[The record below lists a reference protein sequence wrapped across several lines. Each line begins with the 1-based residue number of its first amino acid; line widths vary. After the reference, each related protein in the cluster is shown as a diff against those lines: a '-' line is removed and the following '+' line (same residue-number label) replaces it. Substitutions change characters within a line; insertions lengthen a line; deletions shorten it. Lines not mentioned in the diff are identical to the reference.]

1 MAEKQQK
8 QPFVPLTLQ
17 RNSYKIIIPAKVENM
32 IRMLC
37 SEVHNVEWSGA
48 LFYTYTGSFESNDLV
63 ITCQDICVMD
73 IGTGG
78 YTEFIESPII
88 ISYQMEHD
96 LLDCKVGLIHSHNN
110 MPTFFSGTDQ
120 ATLKD
125 EGLAMNNFVS
135 LIVNNAG
142 KYTAAITR
150 NVKAIKDVGAS
161 KSYQFFGEGEVDLG
175 SSQYYEEGKEI
186 QYFPLDIVKEEGS
199 NNVILTRLEEIKKA
213 KSKVVS
219 VTSFPKFGNDFDKDT
234 DTFRKFLDDKTK
246 ENATKT
252 IKVDPK
258 KTKEPTLFD
267 DWDEL
272 EEIPYGK
279 EQLDPTLV
287 ETAALQ
293 IVTGGILVTTKNK
306 VNFKNW
312 MEQIDTLFDT
322 RFKAMEDFNYWA
334 DSHIDIVLQT
344 LHCEELETKYDFD
357 TYIALLAYEVNLML
371 EDYKESPYV
380 QYMMNCLDK
389 YVTV

>member
-17 RNSYKIIIPAKVENM
+17 KNSYKIIIPAKVENM

-88 ISYQMEHD
+88 INYQMEHD

-110 MPTFFSGTDQ
+110 MPTFFSGTDTG
-120 ATLKD
+120 TLRE
-125 EGLAMNNFVS
+125 EGSSMNNFVS

-150 NVKAIKDVGAS
+150 NVKAIKDVRAS

-213 KSKVVS
+213 KSGLVS

-234 DTFRKFLDDKTK
+234 DTFRKFLDDKAK

-252 IKVDPK
+252 IKVAPK

-272 EEIPYGK
+272 EEIPYDK
-279 EQLDPTLV
+279 EQLDPTIV

-306 VNFKNW
+306 VNFENW
-312 MEQIDTLFDT
+312 MKQIDKLFDA
-322 RFKAMEDFNYWA
+322 RFEVFEDFKYWV
-334 DSHIDIVLQT
+334 DSHVDLVLVT
-344 LHCEELETKYDFD
+344 THCEEMETKYDSD
-357 TYIALLAYEVNLML
+357 IWMSLLAYEINSML
-371 EDYKESPYV
+371 DDYKKSKYV
-380 QYMMNCLDK
+380 QEMMDCLDK
-389 YVTV
+389 YVLV